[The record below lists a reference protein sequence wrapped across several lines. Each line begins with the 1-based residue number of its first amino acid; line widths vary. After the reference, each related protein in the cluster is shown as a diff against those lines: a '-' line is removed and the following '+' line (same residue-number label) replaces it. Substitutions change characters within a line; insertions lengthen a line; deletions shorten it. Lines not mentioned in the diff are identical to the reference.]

1 MLDRTDDVSTPAG
14 EWLAQF
20 ENALTTVDGPL
31 LKSLFHPD
39 SYWRDVLAL
48 TWNLQTINGADV
60 ISQNLR
66 VHAGRAAPR

>member
-48 TWNLQTINGADV
+48 TWNLQTILRRQPAKSLDAADR
-60 ISQNLR
+60 S
-66 VHAGRAAPR
+66 